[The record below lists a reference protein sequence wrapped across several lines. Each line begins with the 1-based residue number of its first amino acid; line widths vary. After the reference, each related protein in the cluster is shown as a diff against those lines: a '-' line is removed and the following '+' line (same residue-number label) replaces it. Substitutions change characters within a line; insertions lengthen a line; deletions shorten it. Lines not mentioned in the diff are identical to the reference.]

1 MFDWLTLPL
10 VALVAV
16 AIQFGG
22 MTFFAFMF
30 APLTFKFLPR
40 EQAAE
45 FQRKLFP
52 IYDRT
57 NAALA
62 VVPALCLAN
71 HEEAGVELTTM
82 LVVALTFIIAARYL
96 LPAVER
102 ARVAGETARFSS
114 LHHISVMLHMV
125 QWLAI
130 GFVLIRLYVA

>member
-1 MFDWLTLPL
+1 M
-10 VALVAV
+10 
-16 AIQFGG
+16 
-22 MTFFAFMF
+22 
-30 APLTFKFLPR
+30 
-40 EQAAE
+40 
-45 FQRKLFP
+45 
-52 IYDRT
+52 
-57 NAALA
+57 
-62 VVPALCLAN
+62 PALCLAN

>member
-1 MFDWLTLPL
+1 MFNWLTLPL

-62 VVPALCLAN
+62 VIPALCLAN
-71 HEEAGVELTTM
+71 HEDAGVELTTM
-82 LVVALTFIIAARYL
+82 LIVALSFIVAARYL
-96 LPAVER
+96 LPALER
-102 ARVAGETARFSS
+102 ARAAGETQRFSS
-114 LHHISVMLHMV
+114 LHHISVILHVV
-125 QWLAI
+125 QWIAV
-130 GFVLIRLYVA
+130 GFVLVRLYVA